1 MPTLRTVLRLLT
13 VVSTAATAG
22 VLATAPSHASAAG
35 VASFDTC
42 TDGDGASANLGRCL
56 VGTLS
61 LRVVKGIGALRVVH
75 FECVAS
81 AVYDAA
87 SVTMDDC
94 SFAGVRAVDVP
105 HSVPGPAITQAGVAT
120 VSAGVPLSA
129 CVAATAVWT
138 FPVPAT
144 SGGTCRVTTLNALS

>member
-1 MPTLRTVLRLLT
+1 MPNLRTVLRLLA
-13 VVSTAATAG
+13 VVSAATSAG
-22 VLATAPSHASAAG
+22 APATAPSHASAAG

-42 TDGDGASANLGRCL
+42 TDGDAAATLGRCL
-56 VGTLS
+56 AGTLS
-61 LRVVKGIGALRVVH
+61 LRVVKGVGALRVVH

-87 SVTMDDC
+87 AVTMDDC
-94 SFAGVRAVDVP
+94 SFAGVRAADVP
-105 HSVPGPAITQAGVAT
+105 HSAPGPAITQAGVAT